1 MASPVR
7 KSIRDSEGRGPGIFS
22 YRLRYSLPVSYRI
35 DGGRNVARLSTPS
48 IVRQLARPTQNLTV
62 SRRSLFLSHRA
73 AFLPADPAWVFVI
86 SQFGKR
92 LLARPVGLKRTPIA
106 YRRQFY
112 LYQVAAEFTRSSWT
126 ILPTPYLPILLHGT
140 ADALSFRRMEDR
152 MKIRDLILS
161 VAFLIWASSASA
173 QTMTEITGRQ
183 WMASDKDVREIFVLG
198 YVNGLEQLLSH
209 YNFQIRSGAGKTF
222 DAHVLDEALYKKLLN
237 EPELRSG
244 PIRETLII
252 VLNDY
257 AVLTDRVGNNL
268 PSWQK
273 LMSTSECA
281 ELMKVL
287 YENQKSRMGF

>member
-1 MASPVR
+1 MP
-7 KSIRDSEGRGPGIFS
+7 
-22 YRLRYSLPVSYRI
+22 
-35 DGGRNVARLSTPS
+35 
-48 IVRQLARPTQNLTV
+48 
-62 SRRSLFLSHRA
+62 
-73 AFLPADPAWVFVI
+73 
-86 SQFGKR
+86 
-92 LLARPVGLKRTPIA
+92 
-106 YRRQFY
+106 
-112 LYQVAAEFTRSSWT
+112 
-126 ILPTPYLPILLHGT
+126 HGT
-140 ADALSFRRMEDR
+140 ADALAFGRTEER
-152 MKIRDLILS
+152 MKIRNLILS
-161 VAFLIWASSASA
+161 IALLTWASSASA

-222 DAHVLDEALYKKLLN
+222 DAHVLDEALYKKLVN

-244 PIRETLII
+244 PVRETLMSI
-252 VLNDY
+252 LNDY

>member
-1 MASPVR
+1 MKVR
-7 KSIRDSEGRGPGIFS
+7 DFI
-22 YRLRYSLPVSYRI
+22 
-35 DGGRNVARLSTPS
+35 LS
-48 IVRQLARPTQNLTV
+48 
-62 SRRSLFLSHRA
+62 A
-73 AFLPADPAWVFVI
+73 AFLA
-86 SQFGKR
+86 
-92 LLARPVGLKRTPIA
+92 
-106 YRRQFY
+106 
-112 LYQVAAEFTRSSWT
+112 
-126 ILPTPYLPILLHGT
+126 
-140 ADALSFRRMEDR
+140 
-152 MKIRDLILS
+152 
-161 VAFLIWASSASA
+161 WASSAPA

-222 DAHVLDEALYKKLLN
+222 DAHVLDEALYKKLSN

-244 PIRETLII
+244 PVRETLMS

-281 ELMKVL
+281 ELVKAL